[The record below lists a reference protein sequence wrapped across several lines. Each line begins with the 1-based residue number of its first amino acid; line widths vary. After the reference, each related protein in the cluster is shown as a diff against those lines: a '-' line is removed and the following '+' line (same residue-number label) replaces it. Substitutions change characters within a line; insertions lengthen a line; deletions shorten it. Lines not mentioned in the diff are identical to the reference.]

1 MAKTPSGY
9 EIGDRVVLTCTFKV
23 DGVLTDPTTVDAYIK
38 DTTGTVSALVVTKD
52 AVGVYSAP
60 YDPTVAG
67 DYRARFEGDSPAK
80 AAHEILFRVRE
91 QKVVPTP

>member
-1 MAKTPSGY
+1 MSKTASGY

-38 DTTGTVSALVVTKD
+38 TPAGVVSALVVTND
-52 AVGVYSAP
+52 STGVYSAP

-67 DYRARFEGDSPAK
+67 TYKARFEGDSPAK
-80 AAHEILFRVRE
+80 AAHEIFFSVRTQE
-91 QKVVPTP
+91 VVPP